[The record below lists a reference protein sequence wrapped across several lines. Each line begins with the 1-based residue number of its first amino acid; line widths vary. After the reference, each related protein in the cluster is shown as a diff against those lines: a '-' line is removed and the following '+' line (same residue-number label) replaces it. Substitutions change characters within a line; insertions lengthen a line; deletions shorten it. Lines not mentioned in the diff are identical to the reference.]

1 MTNLS
6 LSNINFLAIFIS
18 FVVVCAAILILRH
31 ITEWRARK
39 TLSAE
44 LAQRDNF
51 ALGINYAGQIAVVFI
66 CIAFLFD
73 EISLHTAQ
81 QEPLHVFMLITLF
94 FLFVFIGQI
103 IHRKWILSRFNEER
117 AILKQNICAALVD
130 SGMLLANC
138 IIVLGLYRWVHPE
151 GLSNLLI
158 VTLAFLVLQGMFA
171 IDSKVREA
179 QFAAL
184 NQGAS
189 LQENFSLANTSI
201 GIRYAGKTVGVAL
214 AFYAG
219 LSTAPY
225 IDAKLVDNLFALIMH
240 CGAMWFILYLGTQ
253 IVMQLSLPK
262 IDIGLEV
269 DHQDNIGVACLEF
282 AVFCAMGYLL
292 ISMFSV

>member
-1 MTNLS
+1 M
-6 LSNINFLAIFIS
+6 NINFLAVFVSFI
-18 FVVVCAAILILRH
+18 VVCTAIIILRRL
-31 ITEWRARK
+31 TEWRARK
-39 TLSAE
+39 ALSDE

-73 EISLHTAQ
+73 EISLHTAK
-81 QEPLHVFMLITLF
+81 QEPLHVFLLITLF
-94 FLFVFIGQI
+94 FFFVFIGQL

-158 VTLAFLVLQGMFA
+158 VTLAFLILQAMFG

-189 LQENFSLANTSI
+189 LQENFNLANTSI
-201 GIRYAGKTVGVAL
+201 GIRYAGKTIGLAL

-225 IDAKLVDNLFALIMH
+225 LDAKLVDNIFGLILH
-240 CGAMWFILYLGTQ
+240 CGAMWVILYLGTL
-253 IVMQLSLPK
+253 VVKHLSLPK

-282 AVFCAMGYLL
+282 AVFCSMGYLL